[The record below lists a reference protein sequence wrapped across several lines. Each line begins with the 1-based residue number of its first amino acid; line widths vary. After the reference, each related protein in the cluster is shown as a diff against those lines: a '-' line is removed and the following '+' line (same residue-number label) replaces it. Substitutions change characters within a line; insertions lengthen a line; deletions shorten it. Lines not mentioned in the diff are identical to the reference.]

1 MTSPVNNHS
10 STPPPPTSGS
20 SSDGTTPTAMSQSDF
35 LKLMVAQLQAQD
47 PTNPVDNSQFVSQ
60 MTQFSTLSATQDLGT
75 SVTSLSTNIAASQQ
89 TSEILSS
96 AGLVGHNVLV
106 PETTADY
113 EGSEIDGAV
122 NVQASGNVN
131 VTVTDQDGN
140 VVRTI
145 PMGTQDPGLQ
155 NFSWDGK
162 DGSGNPVAKGK
173 YTLAATSGG
182 TAVDT
187 YVAGKITGAGYG
199 GSGVGTYLQ
208 VAGIGGVPLSQVAQ
222 IL

>member
-1 MTSPVNNHS
+1 MTSPINNN
-10 STPPPPTSGS
+10 TNAPATNNRS
-20 SSDGTTPTAMSQSDF
+20 SSDGTTPAAMSQSDF

-75 SVTSLSTNIAASQQ
+75 SVTNLSTNIAASQQ

-96 AGLVGHNVLV
+96 AGLVGHSVLV

-131 VTVTDQDGN
+131 VTVTDQNGN

-162 DGSGNPVAKGK
+162 DSSGNPVANGK

-199 GSGVGTYLQ
+199 GSSVGTYLQ

>member
-1 MTSPVNNHS
+1 MTSPINTNT
-10 STPPPPTSGS
+10 STPPASTPS

-47 PTNPVDNSQFVSQ
+47 PTSPVDNSQFVSQ
-60 MTQFSTLSATQDLGT
+60 LTQFSTLSATQDLGT
-75 SVTSLSTNIAASQQ
+75 SVTNLSSNIAASQQ

-106 PETTADY
+106 PETTANY
-113 EGSEIDGAV
+113 QGSEVDGAV
-122 NVQASGNVN
+122 NVTAAGN
-131 VTVTDQDGN
+131 VTVTVTDGDGN
-140 VVRTI
+140 LVRTI

-162 DGSGNPVAKGK
+162 DSSGNPVANGT

-187 YVAGKITGAGYG
+187 FVAGKITGAGFG
-199 GSGVGTYLQ
+199 GTGVGTYLQ